1 LAFARIVPRDQSLH
15 HIEVPMFSPWRA
27 LGTACVALL
36 AMIAAPRTA
45 HAQTDFFNTDGGRP
59 LRVQDAISVEWR
71 AIELQF
77 APVKFERYRNNR
89 WQVEVEPELAF
100 GILPRTHLS
109 IGFPLASADRPA
121 SSIPLLDGIG
131 VASRMHRAGAGAD
144 GTALTTAHVPAR
156 GMTGGS
162 GAVPANGQTNGLA
175 GLHLS
180 VFHQLNVETRIPALA
195 VRGEVLLPVGP
206 LGPDRAYP
214 SLTAIATRTLPALG
228 AVRVHGN
235 ATYTFGSSPG
245 SGGSASL
252 DQPVGAEVPRWLAGV
267 SMDRAFPLH
276 STLIAIE
283 AVAQRSML
291 DNDDVVLSAGAG
303 VRHQFSPRL
312 VLDVGVGRDLSGP
325 DATWSFTVGS
335 AIALSLGRRL
345 F

>member
-1 LAFARIVPRDQSLH
+1 
-15 HIEVPMFSPWRA
+15 MFSSWRA
-27 LGTACVALL
+27 LGAASVAMLV
-36 AMIAAPRTA
+36 MIAAPRTA
-45 HAQTDFFNTDGGRP
+45 HTQTDFFNTDGGRP

-77 APVKFERYRNNR
+77 APLKFERHRNNR

-121 SSIPLLDGIG
+121 TTLPPNGALG
-131 VASRMHRAGAGAD
+131 VASRMYQAHAGGAGA
-144 GTALTTAHVPAR
+144 AFRAMPAAPTR
-156 GMTGGS
+156 VVTGGS
-162 GAVPANGQTNGLA
+162 GALPGNGQINGLA

-235 ATYTFGSSPG
+235 ATYTFGAAPN
-245 SGGSASL
+245 SGVTAPI
-252 DQPVGAEVPRWLAGV
+252 DQPAGAEVPRWFAGV
-267 SMDRAFPLH
+267 SMDRAFPLQ

-283 AVAQRSML
+283 AVAHRSML

-312 VLDVGVGRDLSGP
+312 VLDFGVGRDLSGP
-325 DATWSFTVGS
+325 DAQWSFTVGS

>member
-1 LAFARIVPRDQSLH
+1 
-15 HIEVPMFSPWRA
+15 MFSPWRA

-77 APVKFERYRNNR
+77 APVKFERHRANR

-109 IGFPLASADRPA
+109 IGFPLASADQPPGP
-121 SSIPLLDGIG
+121 IPLVDVLGTT
-131 VASRMHRAGAGAD
+131 SRMHRVGAA
-144 GTALTTAHVPAR
+144 GTALATASLPSRAEIGMPGAR
-156 GMTGGS
+156 GS
-162 GAVPANGQTNGLA
+162 NGQVHGLA

-206 LGPDRAYP
+206 LGPDRTYP

-235 ATYTFGSSPG
+235 ATYTFGSSPN
-245 SGGSASL
+245 SGGSVAI
-252 DQPVGAEVPRWLAGV
+252 DQPAAAEVPRWLAGV
-267 SMDRAFPLH
+267 SMDRAFPLQ
-276 STLIAIE
+276 STLIAVE
-283 AVAQRSML
+283 AFAHRGML

-312 VLDVGVGRDLSGP
+312 VLDVGVGREISGP
-325 DATWSFTVGS
+325 DAHWSFTVGS
-335 AIALSLGRRL
+335 AIALGLGRRL